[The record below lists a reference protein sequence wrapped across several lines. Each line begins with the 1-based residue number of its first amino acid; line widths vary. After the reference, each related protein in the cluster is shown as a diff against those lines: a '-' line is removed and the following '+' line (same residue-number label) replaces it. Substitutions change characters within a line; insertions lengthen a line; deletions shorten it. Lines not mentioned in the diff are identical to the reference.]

1 MSRSLE
7 QSLRWV
13 QEGTDLCRTA
23 IAGLDEASYGAP
35 SQLGGWTR
43 KHLVAHLAAN
53 AEAIGRL
60 VGWARTGEEQRMY
73 SSPEQRNADIEAG
86 AELAGEQLT
95 SWFEQ
100 SARELA
106 MAMAALPDQAWQAM
120 VVTAQGRAVAATE
133 APWMRSREVMVHAVD
148 LATGL
153 TFADLPEDFLAALRE
168 DIISKRGAENVP
180 AVRGR
185 DADVTAYLAARPH
198 SGVTTPD
205 GAPPPEL
212 SPWL

>member
-13 QEGTDLCRTA
+13 EEGAELCRKA
-23 IAGLDEASYGAP
+23 IVGLDAASYDAP
-35 SQLGGWTR
+35 SQLDGWTR
-43 KHLVAHLAAN
+43 KHLIAHLAAN

-60 VGWARTGEEQRMY
+60 VSWAHTGKEQRMY
-73 SSPEQRNADIEAG
+73 SPPEQRNADIEAG
-86 AELAGEQLT
+86 AKLSGEQLT

-106 MAMAALPDQAWQAM
+106 MATKALPDEAWQAK
-120 VVTAQGRAVAATE
+120 VVTAQGRTVVAAET
-133 APWMRSREVMVHAVD
+133 PWMRSREVMVHAVD

-168 DIISKRGAENVP
+168 DITSKRGAKNVP
-180 AVRGR
+180 AVRGS
-185 DADVTAYLAARPH
+185 DADVTAYLAGRPY

-205 GAPPPEL
+205 GAPAPEL
-212 SPWL
+212 PPWL

>member
-23 IAGLDEASYGAP
+23 IAGLDEASYGAA

-43 KHLVAHLAAN
+43 KHLIAHLAAN

-60 VGWARTGEEQRMY
+60 VSWARTGEENRMY

-86 AELAGEQLT
+86 AKLSGEQLT

-106 MAMAALPDQAWQAM
+106 TAMAALPDQAWQAT
-120 VVTAQGRAVAATE
+120 VITAQGRAVAATE
-133 APWMRSREVMVHAVD
+133 TPWMRSREVMVHAVD

-153 TFADLPEDFLAALRE
+153 TFAGIPGDFLAALRE
-168 DIISKRGAENVP
+168 DITSKRGEENVP
-180 AVRGR
+180 AVRGS
-185 DADVTAYLAARPH
+185 DADVTAYLAGRPY
-198 SGVTTPD
+198 SGVTTRD
-205 GAPPPEL
+205 GAPAPEL
-212 SPWL
+212 PPWL

>member
-13 QEGTDLCRTA
+13 EEGTELCRKV

-35 SQLGGWTR
+35 SQLDGWTR
-43 KHLVAHLAAN
+43 KHLIAHLAAN

-60 VGWARTGEEQRMY
+60 VSWARTGKEQRMY

-86 AELAGEQLT
+86 AKLSDEQLT
-95 SWFEQ
+95 SWFDQ

-106 MAMAALPDQAWQAM
+106 MAMRALPDQAWQAK
-120 VVTAQGRAVAATE
+120 VVTAQGRTVAAAET
-133 APWMRSREVMVHAVD
+133 PWMRSREVMVHAVD

-168 DIISKRGAENVP
+168 DITSKRGTQNVP
-180 AVRGR
+180 AVRGS
-185 DADVTAYLAARPH
+185 DADVTAYLAGRPY
-198 SGVTTPD
+198 SDITTVD
-205 GAPPPEL
+205 GTPAPEL
-212 SPWL
+212 PPWL

>member
-1 MSRSLE
+1 MSRPLE
-7 QSLRWV
+7 PSLRWM
-13 QEGTDLCRTA
+13 QEGTDLCRKA

-35 SQLGGWTR
+35 AQLGGWTR

-73 SSPEQRNADIEAG
+73 SSPEQRNAGIEAG
-86 AELAGEQLT
+86 AELSGEQLT

-100 SARELA
+100 SARELV
-106 MAMAALPDQAWQAM
+106 MAMEALPDQAWQAE

-133 APWMRSREVMVHAVD
+133 TPWMRSRELMVHAVD

-168 DIISKRGAENVP
+168 DITGKRGTQNVP
-180 AVRGR
+180 AVRGS
-185 DADVTAYLAARPH
+185 DPDVTAYLAGRPY
-198 SGVTTPD
+198 SGVTAPD
-205 GAPPPEL
+205 GGPAPEL
-212 SPWL
+212 PPWL

>member
-23 IAGLDEASYGAP
+23 IAGLGEASYGAP

-133 APWMRSREVMVHAVD
+133 TPWMRSREVMVHAVD
-148 LATGL
+148 LAAGL
-153 TFADLPEDFLAALRE
+153 TFADLPGDFLAALRE
-168 DIISKRGAENVP
+168 DITSKRGAENVP
-180 AVRGR
+180 AVRGS
-185 DADVTAYLAARPH
+185 DADVTAYLAGRPH

-205 GAPPPEL
+205 GALPPEL
-212 SPWL
+212 PPWL

>member
-13 QEGTDLCRTA
+13 QEGTDLCRKA

-60 VGWARTGEEQRMY
+60 VSWARTGEEQHMY

-86 AELAGEQLT
+86 AKLSGEQLT

-106 MAMAALPDQAWQAM
+106 TAMAALPDQAWQAT

-148 LATGL
+148 LAAGL
-153 TFADLPEDFLAALRE
+153 TFADLPGDFLAALRE
-168 DIISKRGAENVP
+168 DITSKRGAENVP
-180 AVRGR
+180 AVRGS
-185 DADVTAYLAARPH
+185 DADVTAYLAGRPH

-205 GAPPPEL
+205 GAPAPEL
-212 SPWL
+212 PPWL

>member
-23 IAGLDEASYGAP
+23 IAGLGEASYGAP

-60 VGWARTGEEQRMY
+60 VSWARTGEENRMY

-86 AELAGEQLT
+86 AKLPGEQLT
-95 SWFEQ
+95 AWFEQ
-100 SARELA
+100 SARELTA
-106 MAMAALPDQAWQAM
+106 AMAALPDEAWQAT

-133 APWMRSREVMVHAVD
+133 TPWMRSREVMVHAVD
-148 LATGL
+148 LAAGL
-153 TFADLPEDFLAALRE
+153 TFADLPGDFLAALRE
-168 DIISKRGAENVP
+168 DITSKRGAENVP
-180 AVRGR
+180 AVRGS
-185 DADVTAYLAARPH
+185 DADVTAYLAGRPH

-205 GAPPPEL
+205 GAPAPEL
-212 SPWL
+212 PPWL

>member
-1 MSRSLE
+1 MNRSLE

-13 QEGTDLCRTA
+13 EEGTELCRKA

-35 SQLGGWTR
+35 SQLDGWTR

-60 VGWARTGEEQRMY
+60 VSWARTGEERRMY

-86 AELAGEQLT
+86 AKFSGEQLT

-106 MAMAALPDQAWQAM
+106 MAMAALADEAWQAK
-120 VVTAQGRAVAATE
+120 VVTAQGRTVAATE
-133 APWMRSREVMVHAVD
+133 TPWMRSREVMVHAVD

-168 DIISKRGAENVP
+168 DITSKRGAENVP
-180 AVRGR
+180 AVRGS
-185 DADVTAYLAARPH
+185 DADVTAYLAGRPY

-205 GAPPPEL
+205 GAPAPEL
-212 SPWL
+212 PLWL

>member
-1 MSRSLE
+1 MSRPLE
-7 QSLRWV
+7 QPLRWV
-13 QEGTDLCRTA
+13 EEGTGLCRKA
-23 IAGLDEASYGAP
+23 IAGLDEASYSAP

-60 VGWARTGEEQRMY
+60 ASWARTGEEQRMY

-86 AELAGEQLT
+86 AKLSGEQLT
-95 SWFEQ
+95 CWFEQ

-106 MAMAALPDQAWQAM
+106 MAMEALPDEAWQAK
-120 VVTAQGRAVAATE
+120 VITAQGRTVAATE
-133 APWMRSREVMVHAVD
+133 TPWMRSREVMVHAID

-153 TFADLPEDFLAALRE
+153 TFAGLPEDFLAALRE
-168 DIISKRGAENVP
+168 DITSKRGAENVP
-180 AVRGR
+180 AVRGS
-185 DADVTAYLAARPH
+185 DADVTAYLAGRPY

-212 SPWL
+212 PPWL

>member
-7 QSLRWV
+7 QSLAWV
-13 QEGTDLCRTA
+13 GEGTELCRKA

-35 SQLGGWTR
+35 SLLAGWTR

-60 VGWARTGEEQRMY
+60 VSWARTGEENQMY

-86 AELAGEQLT
+86 AKLSGKELTA
-95 SWFEQ
+95 WFDR

-106 MAMAALPDQAWQAM
+106 AAMEALPASAWQAE
-120 VVTAQGRAVAATE
+120 VVTAQGRTVPATGT
-133 APWMRSREVMVHAVD
+133 PWMRSREVMVHAID
-148 LATGL
+148 LGTGL

-168 DIISKRGAENVP
+168 DITSKRGTENVP
-180 AVRGR
+180 DVRGNE
-185 DADVTAYLAARPH
+185 ADVTAYLAGRPS

-205 GAPPPEL
+205 GAPAPEL
-212 SPWL
+212 PPWL